1 MEVLQKVRNFLQG
14 TIEEVRKIQWPSREV
29 VINNAFLVIVAIL
42 VSVLIVAGIDYLLA
56 KVINWY
62 VNLR

>member
-1 MEVLQKVRNFLQG
+1 MEVFQKVRSFLQG
-14 TIEEVRKIQWPSREV
+14 TIEEVRKIQWPPREV
-29 VINNAFLVIVAIL
+29 VINNAFLVIIAIL
-42 VSVLIVAGIDYLLA
+42 VSVLVVAGIDYLLA